1 MTSPLGAYANAY
13 LLITSEGVPTVIE
26 GRVTASSGDTYLVE
40 CYLKRQES
48 QGVNT
53 GASYGKVNM
62 MPGASGDAYLYRG
75 YALRYAKVTTD
86 YDLQALNTNV
96 SWIELRSMTKPSWL
110 VDGSVCK
117 HQQGLEQTKHCT
129 IERCSGKYGG
139 NQIDELISNE
149 IGGIPIIVRSGD
161 VIN

>member
-13 LLITSEGVPTVIE
+13 LLITSEGVPTITD
-26 GRVTASSGDTYLVE
+26 GRVIASSGDTYLVE
-40 CYLKRQES
+40 CYMKRQES

-75 YALRYAKVTTD
+75 YALRYAKVIID
-86 YDLQALNTNV
+86 YDLENLSTNIAW
-96 SWIELRSMTKPSWL
+96 SELKSTTKPSWL
-110 VDGSVCK
+110 IDGLICK
-117 HQQGLEQTKHCT
+117 HKQGLEQVKHCT

-149 IGGIPIIVRSGD
+149 IGGIPITVRSGD